1 MGPPMSARSNLLVA
15 VCISTRRLTQ
25 STIAADSLF
34 TASAPEKVSP
44 SWIAPNEDGSVKRV
58 DAFVRSR
65 RVFGWPGSGVLPWR
79 ECTEAVEW
87 AEKEGE
93 LE

>member
-1 MGPPMSARSNLLVA
+1 MLVA

-34 TASAPEKVSP
+34 TASAPENVSP

-87 AEKEGE
+87 AENEGE
-93 LE
+93 FE

>member
-1 MGPPMSARSNLLVA
+1 MFIA

-34 TASAPEKVSP
+34 TASAPENVSP
-44 SWIAPNEDGSVKRV
+44 SWIAPNEDGSVRRV

-65 RVFGWPGSGVLPWR
+65 SVLGWPGSGVLPCR
-79 ECTEAVEW
+79 ESTDAVEW

>member
-1 MGPPMSARSNLLVA
+1 MLVA
-15 VCISTRRLTQ
+15 VCISMRRLTP
-25 STIAADSLF
+25 STEAADSLF

-44 SWIAPNEDGSVKRV
+44 SWIAPKEDGRVRSV
-58 DAFVRSR
+58 DALVRSR
-65 RVFGWPGSGVLPWR
+65 RVLGWPGRGALPCK
-79 ECTEAVEW
+79 ESTDAVEW